1 MTYTES
7 SLSKLNKDVFIRIA
21 LDMQN
26 SKLDTDLI
34 LTDIKN
40 KLSKLRKSYNKVEA
54 DLAVS

>member
-7 SLSKLNKDVFIRIA
+7 SLSKLNKDVLIRIA